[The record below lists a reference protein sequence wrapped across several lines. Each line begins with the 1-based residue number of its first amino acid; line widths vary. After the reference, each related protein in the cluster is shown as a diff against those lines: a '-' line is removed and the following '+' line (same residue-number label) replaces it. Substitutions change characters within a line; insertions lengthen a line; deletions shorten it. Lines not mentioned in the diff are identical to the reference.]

1 MTRFGRTDVD
11 LYLFVDTETSGL
23 LPRGRLVQLA
33 ASLTTASQEE
43 LALINMIVKPVGFT
57 IPKVAEDIHGISTAQ
72 ADEKGIPVQ
81 FVLKMFNFFVFAADV
96 LIAHNVKFDSGIIA
110 NEYEHAGMIKD
121 RERFLNIP
129 KKFCTMQESTAY
141 CRIPKARGAGLK
153 WPKLGELYQIVTG
166 RLPEDS
172 HGALADVSTV
182 KEVFFPLKE
191 EGVFEV

>member
-72 ADEKGIPVQ
+72 IFSKS
-81 FVLKMFNFFVFAADV
+81 LKFLFIFFKFFN
-96 LIAHNVKFDSGIIA
+96 LLSNV
-110 NEYEHAGMIKD
+110 
-121 RERFLNIP
+121 
-129 KKFCTMQESTAY
+129 
-141 CRIPKARGAGLK
+141 
-153 WPKLGELYQIVTG
+153 
-166 RLPEDS
+166 
-172 HGALADVSTV
+172 
-182 KEVFFPLKE
+182 
-191 EGVFEV
+191 